1 MPCDG
6 AMTAV
11 SNLDDFRALDPF
23 FRIIEEGV
31 AGLVDGEHFFDLLA
45 DDVVFEYV
53 ITVPGYPRRVE
64 GRAAIA
70 DLYRPYGT
78 MLVLDRCDLTGVHRD
93 AAAGVVVL
101 EYASQGRVVAS
112 GRPYANRYVSVIAL
126 RERKVVHWRDYLD
139 PVAVF
144 EAVGWPR
151 AASPQDVRADGKAV
165 G

>member
-1 MPCDG
+1 
-6 AMTAV
+6 MTKGSQSMNKQTLAIV
-11 SNLDDFRALDPF
+11 GPLEPFAALDPF
-23 FRIIEEGV
+23 FRAIEKGLEGQ
-31 AGLVDGEHFFDLLA
+31 ADGGHFFDLLA

-144 EAVGWPR
+144 EAVGWPK
-151 AASPQDVRADGKAV
+151 AASP
-165 G
+165 